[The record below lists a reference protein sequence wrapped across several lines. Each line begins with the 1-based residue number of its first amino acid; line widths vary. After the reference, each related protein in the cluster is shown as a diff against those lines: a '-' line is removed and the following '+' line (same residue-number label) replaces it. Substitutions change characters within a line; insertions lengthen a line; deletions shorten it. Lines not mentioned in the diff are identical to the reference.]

1 MLLTNQEEVLV
12 VGAFSVIVKSSIFAK
27 VCFMLYPADGEDD
40 VAQHGGLA
48 VLGGLLPRPLV
59 LPPPHGQGRHPGQLL
74 VPGLWEADGLH

>member
-1 MLLTNQEEVLV
+1 MRFNQEEVLV
-12 VGAFSVIVKSSIFAK
+12 GGAFSVIVKSSIFAK
-27 VCFMLYPADGEDD
+27 CLMLYPADGEDD

-59 LPPPHGQGRHPGQLL
+59 LPPPHRQGRHPGQLL